1 MARFQTYPNGNTDT
15 LLDIDARLHNPSISI
30 RLHFQ
35 FRLGNRDGKP
45 HIQLCI
51 RDLHAQIRKPLQH
64 LGQSIC
70 IRGDTTT
77 TARCGFRSQMRL
89 QTHTVDLYAIG
100 LDEFQDAQGAEGF
113 VVVVFEVVVV
123 VVEFCVGACVFGSE
137 AEGYG
142 DESFTDGVV
151 ED

>member
-15 LLDIDARLHNPSISI
+15 LLDVDARLHNPSISI

-35 FRLGNRDGKP
+35 FRFRHRDGKP
-45 HIQLCI
+45 HIQLGI
-51 RDLHAQIRKPLQH
+51 RDLDAQISKPLQH

-70 IRGDTTT
+70 IRGNTTT
-77 TARCGFRSQMRL
+77 TTRRSFRSQMRL

-123 VVEFCVGACVFGSE
+123 VVEFCVGACVFGSQ
-137 AEGYG
+137 AEGDG
-142 DESFTDGVV
+142 DEGFTDGVV